1 MSSPKLPLTGRT
13 ALITGSALR
22 LGHRIAHQL
31 SADGANIVVNY
42 NRSREAAL
50 LLVDRL
56 KREGRQAIAL
66 QADVSSEDAVARLV
80 QEAGAVFGSIDIL
93 VHNAG
98 PYTEVPFMTLPVDI
112 WDNIVNTNLKG
123 AFLTAKATHVGM
135 KGKGW
140 GRIINISAGSAFM
153 RDHTVYG
160 LAKNALN
167 TLTEALAL
175 ELAPEITVNAIAP
188 GMIDD
193 PDVDEKMREASRRTT
208 PTHQLVTYEEIARM
222 VALLCSPDFASIT
235 GQVISMDGGQSIP
248 RAFGPLPSS
257 DLGDQD

>member
-80 QEAGAVFGSIDIL
+80 QEAVAVFGSIDIL

-112 WDNIVNTNLKG
+112 WDTIVNTNFKG
-123 AFLTAKATHVGM
+123 SIFNCKGNARGHEREGVGQD
-135 KGKGW
+135 
-140 GRIINISAGSAFM
+140 NQHF
-153 RDHTVYG
+153 
-160 LAKNALN
+160 
-167 TLTEALAL
+167 
-175 ELAPEITVNAIAP
+175 
-188 GMIDD
+188 
-193 PDVDEKMREASRRTT
+193 SR
-208 PTHQLVTYEEIARM
+208 
-222 VALLCSPDFASIT
+222 LCLYA
-235 GQVISMDGGQSIP
+235 
-248 RAFGPLPSS
+248 
-257 DLGDQD
+257 